1 MKKTKIQEEITRF
14 IEGSGDKPVRPRKLA
29 RLMGISEADYG
40 DFRTAYKDL
49 REAGRVVLGAR
60 GALAP
65 LAAPVE
71 MHGRF
76 RAHPRGFGFVTPD
89 DPTFAADLFVP
100 EGATRGALTG
110 DKVVARVTRRSKREG
125 RTAYTGEVVQI
136 LERASTRE
144 VGTLVCSEGAWFVV
158 PDGRRFTAPIAV
170 GDVPAEHRTE
180 GLKVVVDIVK
190 FPDGAGPAWG
200 VISDVLGPSGAPEAE
215 ILSIVRAHGFDTVF
229 PEAALD
235 EARDAARDFSPDDAS
250 DREDLTR
257 LAIVTIDPVDAKD
270 YDDAISVER
279 LSDGTTRLGVH
290 IADVSHFVTPG
301 GALDEEAHR
310 RGTSVYFPRRV
321 IPMLPEVLSN
331 GVCSLQEGVKRFTRS
346 AFIDYDA
353 SGNPRGARFARTV
366 IASTKRLTYED
377 AEEISRGG
385 GKDVPKQVRALVT
398 AMYELARRIEARR
411 ECQGM
416 LRLDL
421 PEVDL
426 VLDAEGRVIDGTQR
440 PHIYSHRVIEML
452 MVEANEAVA
461 RALFEGE
468 IPTLR
473 RVHPAPSDDAFVDLA
488 KFVRAMGHK
497 IPPRPSRRDLQGLA
511 EGVRGEPAERA
522 VNIGILRSLQ
532 RAIYSTSPGGHFALA
547 SDHYC
552 HFTSPIRRYPD
563 LVVHRALD
571 LLASGRRPEPV
582 EVEEGEVSPLDAL
595 AAEMSRKERGAEA
608 AEQELK
614 LVLVLHHLATK
625 VGEEF
630 EGVVTGVADFGLFV
644 QVPRFLV
651 EGVVK
656 LADLGDD
663 WWEVSAE
670 RGAVRGET
678 TGRTIRIGDRLEAKI
693 MEVDVP
699 HRRLVLGVPQKKDA
713 AGGKPAKVAKPA
725 QRAKRDQ
732 TAKPARRADQ
742 SRREINRHR

>member
-1 MKKTKIQEEITRF
+1 MKKSKIQEEITRF
-14 IEGSGDKPVRPRKLA
+14 FEKSGDTQIRPRKLA
-29 RLMGISEADYG
+29 RLMGVSEADYG
-40 DFRTAYKDL
+40 DFRSAYKDL

-65 LAAPVE
+65 LAAPIE

-100 EGATRGALTG
+100 EGETRGALTG
-110 DKVVARVTRRSKREG
+110 DKVVARIVRRSKREG

-136 LERASTRE
+136 LERASSSE
-144 VGTLVCSEGAWFVV
+144 VGTLVRTDGGWLVI

-170 GDVPAEHRTE
+170 GDVPVEHRTE

-190 FPDGAGPAWG
+190 FPDGAGPASG

-215 ILSIVRAHGFDTVF
+215 ILSISRAHGFDTVF
-229 PEAALD
+229 PESALD
-235 EARDAARDFSPDDAS
+235 EARAAARDFSPDGAS

-257 LAIVTIDPVDAKD
+257 LAIATIDPVDARD

-279 LSDGTTRLGVH
+279 LPSGATRLGVH

-301 GALDEEAHR
+301 GALDEEALR

-331 GVCSLQEGVKRFTRS
+331 GVCSLQEGVKRFART
-346 AFIDYDA
+346 AFIDYDVA
-353 SGNPRGARFARTV
+353 GNPLKARFARSV
-366 IASTKRLTYED
+366 IASSKRLTYEE
-377 AEEISRGG
+377 AEEIAAGG
-385 GKDVPKQVRALVT
+385 GKDVPKRVRGLVA

-411 ECQGM
+411 EREGM

-426 VLDAEGRVIDGTQR
+426 VLDPEGRVVDGAPK

-461 RALFEGE
+461 RALFDAQ

-473 RVHPAPSDDAFVDLA
+473 RVHPEPSDDAFVDLA

-497 IPPRPSRRDLQGLA
+497 IPSRPTRRDLQGLA
-511 EGVRGEPAERA
+511 EAVRGEPAERA

-532 RAIYSTSPGGHFALA
+532 RAVYSTSPGGHFALA
-547 SDHYC
+547 SEHYC

-608 AEQELK
+608 AEQELR

-625 VGEEF
+625 VGEEIV
-630 EGVVTGVADFGLFV
+630 GVVTGVADFGLFV
-644 QVPRFLV
+644 QMPKFLV

-670 RGAVRGET
+670 RGTVRGET
-678 TGRTIRIGDRLEAKI
+678 TGRAIRIGDPLPVVIA
-693 MEVDVP
+693 EVDVP
-699 HRRLVLGVPQKKDA
+699 HRRLVLVAPRKKDA
-713 AGGKPAKVAKPA
+713 SRGKPAKNAKPANSARAAKPA
-725 QRAKRDQ
+725 QRVK
-732 TAKPARRADQ
+732 Q
-742 SRREINRHR
+742 SHRGRGKGRG